1 MCLNIAHSSVSS
13 CVGFVSI
20 DCGREANYSDY
31 KDPKTGIVYVS
42 DEPYID
48 AGAGENHRISAT
60 ATATAADSY
69 LLQTLRSFPSG
80 PRNCYALPT
89 VAGTKYLVRLGF
101 LFGNYDGENS
111 SSSSA
116 SSLRFD
122 LHLGAQRWATV
133 DDVVVQTGGI
143 SRMYEVVFMGWAR
156 WAPACLVNVGGG
168 TPFVSSVELRPIDDE
183 LYPSVKTSESLSL
196 FKRSDMGA
204 DTTTLT
210 RYVFSPLDLILCF
223 FKKIMDRNSE
233 LVDIQSQYPILS
245 FGQIAIRVCII
256 FIDL

>member
-1 MCLNIAHSSVSS
+1 M
-13 CVGFVSI
+13 SI